1 MANRGLVGRIGGD
14 EFLVLLKEASG
25 EDTLRSLLK
34 AVRKKAESGADTGKA
49 GL

>member
-14 EFLVLLKEASG
+14 EFLVLLKEANG

-34 AVRKKAESGADTGKA
+34 ADPQKAESGSGTGKA